1 MTETPSQLTQLVKNL
16 YQEMELGLIKAWQE
30 KLLLPEFVAEISKS
44 LSLEDEVKTICQ
56 DILKAASPKEELQSI
71 VQIIT
76 LMQEQVERNSNEL
89 DENVPDIKQYK
100 ELVLG
105 LNKKVDNLEKEILQ
119 YRIEASET
127 RLASMNKYE
136 ELQVQIDQLRR

>member
-16 YQEMELGLIKAWQE
+16 YQEMEEGLIKAWQE
-30 KLLLPEFVAEISKS
+30 KLLQPGFVAEISKS

-56 DILKAASPKEELQSI
+56 DILRAESPKEELQSI

-76 LMQEQVERNSNEL
+76 LMQEQIERNSNEI
-89 DENVPDIKQYK
+89 DEKIPDIKQYQ

-136 ELQVQIDQLRR
+136 ELQVQIAQLRR